1 MFFYLSQGGSIE
13 LPIFSLYFIYYVFL
27 KAQETCVNE
36 KMKITVELISLKG
49 KKLSPIFY
57 LKGKIL
63 VLIRKRDKNYE
74 S

>member
-1 MFFYLSQGGSIE
+1 
-13 LPIFSLYFIYYVFL
+13 
-27 KAQETCVNE
+27 
-36 KMKITVELISLKG
+36 MKITVELISLKG

-57 LKGKIL
+57 SKIWGKIL